1 MKGKFFFGGGHLPP
15 AFLLISR
22 GQIFHPSVTQRKDH
36 TMSKKC
42 KAKGELVPWL
52 SARPDNTEKRF
63 IQVGDTLLFNKAF
76 KGLTVGC
83 RYTYFCMAM
92 ECGGRCSFLF
102 PQATAKKYKITP
114 SSLRRHVDELE
125 AKGFLKVYSGKPTRE
140 PNRYE
145 FCFDWK
151 LSPYPRVCAPPLA
164 ISSKS
169 DPI

>member
-1 MKGKFFFGGGHLPP
+1 
-15 AFLLISR
+15 
-22 GQIFHPSVTQRKDH
+22 
-36 TMSKKC
+36 MSKKYRG
-42 KAKGELVPWL
+42 KVELVPWL
-52 SARPDNTEKRF
+52 SARPDNVEKRF

-76 KGLTVGC
+76 RSLTVGC

-92 ECGGRCSFLF
+92 ECGGRRSFLF

-125 AKGFLKVYSGKPTRE
+125 AKGFIKVYSGKITRE

-151 LSPYPRVCAPPLA
+151 LSPRPRACAPPLA
-164 ISSKS
+164 ICSKS
-169 DPI
+169 GPN

>member
-1 MKGKFFFGGGHLPP
+1 
-15 AFLLISR
+15 
-22 GQIFHPSVTQRKDH
+22 
-36 TMSKKC
+36 MSKKY
-42 KAKGELVPWL
+42 KAKVELVPWL
-52 SARPDNTEKRF
+52 SARPDNVEKRF
-63 IQVGDTLLFNKAF
+63 IQVGDTLLFHKAF
-76 KGLTVGC
+76 RSLTVGS

-92 ECGGRCSFLF
+92 ECAGRRSFLF

-125 AKGFLKVYSGKPTRE
+125 AKGFIKVYSGKITRE

-151 LSPYPRVCAPPLA
+151 LTSCPPVCAPPLA

-169 DPI
+169 DPN

>member
-1 MKGKFFFGGGHLPP
+1 
-15 AFLLISR
+15 
-22 GQIFHPSVTQRKDH
+22 
-36 TMSKKC
+36 MSKKY
-42 KAKGELVPWL
+42 KAKVELVPWL
-52 SARPDNTEKRF
+52 SARPDNVEKRF

-76 KGLTVGC
+76 RNLTVGS

-92 ECGGRCSFLF
+92 ECAGRRSFLF

-125 AKGFLKVYSGKPTRE
+125 ANGFIKVYSGKITRE

-151 LSPYPRVCAPPLA
+151 LTSCSPVCVPPLA
-164 ISSKS
+164 ISSRS
-169 DPI
+169 DSN